1 MKERI
6 PKLDADNPFGLLF
19 SLAVC
24 SKEKV
29 APAREFDLPL
39 LFASERFTRGNGRS
53 IKTTGT
59 RGVGARSADTLPNF
73 DNPWNF
79 FLQQETRTRKT
90 ISQASRRVYA
100 EDSFCSAWIK
110 KFIFNEVNH

>member
-6 PKLDADNPFGLLF
+6 PKLDADNPLGLLF

-39 LFASERFTRGNGRS
+39 LFASEPFAVEIDVRSKLRAHGECAPFRRYAAELREPVEFFSTARNAYSKDHLVSMAWSLRGG
-53 IKTTGT
+53 
-59 RGVGARSADTLPNF
+59 
-73 DNPWNF
+73 F
-79 FLQQETRTRKT
+79 FLF
-90 ISQASRRVYA
+90 RV
-100 EDSFCSAWIK
+100 DK